1 MHRPGGCRPELGLAQ
16 EASLRAAGTRARVR
30 RVRRAG
36 PLPRLRWEPG
46 TGLDVDGHRRP
57 GYRRCCRRRRGFG
70 RLFAQ
75 PMPSSRCISCCCG
88 LGAGGRASI
97 LENLGGLDEVRRHT
111 ANPTTILLSIVSDQA
126 AVLCKRFL
134 IPIVGDDA
142 GVFREHKLLILV
154 RVSRTFGQPS
164 VAVPPTP
171 TGPGHLEVLHSPRGG
186 RPLRGR
192 EPALVSAIGEDAGVV
207 GHHHGILQILL
218 VASAELDATVAPALP
233 ICQVRHGVH
242 GLHSLIVAEIC
253 HHAVEL
259 QSRRYSLV
267 LLQAPSSACA
277 PGTQRNPHV
286 CC

>member
-1 MHRPGGCRPELGLAQ
+1 
-16 EASLRAAGTRARVR
+16 
-30 RVRRAG
+30 
-36 PLPRLRWEPG
+36 
-46 TGLDVDGHRRP
+46 
-57 GYRRCCRRRRGFG
+57 
-70 RLFAQ
+70 
-75 PMPSSRCISCCCG
+75 MPSTRCISCWRG
-88 LGAGGRASI
+88 LGAGGRGSI

-111 ANPTTILLSIVSDQA
+111 ADPTTILLSVVSDQA
-126 AVLCKRFL
+126 AVLCKGFL

-142 GVFREHKLLILV
+142 GVLRKHKLLILV
-154 RVSRTFGQPS
+154 RVSGTFGQPS

-171 TGPGHLEVLHSPRGG
+171 ASPGYLEVLHSPRGG

-207 GHHHGILQILL
+207 GHHHGILQILV

-242 GLHSLIVAEIC
+242 GLHGLIVAEIC

-259 QSRRYSLV
+259 QGRRYSLV